1 MRSKHSP
8 GIPVSGHF
16 PFVGN
21 AHIDYASGM
30 GKATTKHGTLEL
42 IARDV
47 RPDAR
52 RRVTL
57 GKALEGLDADAAFAV
72 YRDELGRIILDPQVS
87 IPAREAWLFRNPK
100 ALAMV
105 RRGLQDAADG
115 KTVTYRDVAALADDV
130 ES

>member
-1 MRSKHSP
+1 MR
-8 GIPVSGHF
+8 
-16 PFVGN
+16 
-21 AHIDYASGM
+21 
-30 GKATTKHGTLEL
+30 KATSENGTLEF

-57 GKALEGLDADAAFAV
+57 GKALDGLDPDAAFAI

-87 IPAREAWLFRNPK
+87 IPAREVWLFRNAK
-100 ALAMV
+100 ALALV
-105 RRGLQDAADG
+105 RRGLQDAATG
-115 KTVTYRDVAALADDV
+115 KTVTYRDVAALVDDV

>member
-1 MRSKHSP
+1 MRSRPSP
-8 GIPVSGHF
+8 GTTESGHG
-16 PFVGN
+16 PLVGIT
-21 AHIDYASGM
+21 HIRYPQVM
-30 GKATTKHGTLEL
+30 GKTSTEHGTLEL

-57 GKALEGLDADAAFAV
+57 GKALEGLDADAAFAI

-87 IPAREAWLFRNPK
+87 IPAREVWLFRNAK

>member
-1 MRSKHSP
+1 MRSRSTPPDP
-8 GIPVSGHF
+8 GRGHR
-16 PFVGN
+16 PFAGN
-21 AHIDYASGM
+21 AHARYTGAVRKTS
-30 GKATTKHGTLEL
+30 AESGTLEL

-47 RPDAR
+47 RPDTR

-57 GKALEGLDADAAFAV
+57 GRALEGLDPDAAFAV
-72 YRDELGRIILDPQVS
+72 YRDELGRIILDPHVS

-115 KTVTYRDVAALADDV
+115 KTMTYRDAAALADDV

>member
-1 MRSKHSP
+1 MRSRSTMPDP
-8 GIPVSGHF
+8 GRGHHL
-16 PFVGN
+16 PVGN
-21 AHIDYASGM
+21 AHARNNGAVRKTPAES
-30 GKATTKHGTLEL
+30 GTLKL

-47 RPDAR
+47 RPDMR

-57 GKALEGLDADAAFAV
+57 GKALEGLDPDAAFAV

-105 RRGLQDAADG
+105 RRGLQDAADR
-115 KTVTYRDVAALADDV
+115 KTVHYRDAAALADDV

>member
-1 MRSKHSP
+1 MRSRPFPRTSE
-8 GIPVSGHF
+8 SGHD
-16 PFVGN
+16 PLAGI
-21 AHIDYASGM
+21 AHIRYPRSM
-30 GKATTKHGTLEL
+30 GKTSTVHGTLEL

-72 YRDELGRIILDPQVS
+72 YRDKLGRIILDPQVS
-87 IPAREAWLFRNPK
+87 IPAREVWLFRNAK